1 MAAYD
6 GHVIL
11 DTRVDTTGIN
21 KGFTQIKSAGKSIIA
36 SMGKIGSAI
45 GIAFGVSALVKF
57 GKEAVELASDVEE
70 VQNVVN
76 VAFGDMAY
84 KMEQFAN
91 TAIETY
97 GISKLTAKQT
107 ASTYMAMAKGMGIA
121 SDTASDMALS
131 LTGLSADMA
140 SFYNISQ
147 DVADVALKSVF
158 TGETETLKKYGIVM
172 TQTNLQEYARQ
183 KGITKSISAMTQQE
197 QVMLRYQYVMQQT
210 ALAQGDFVR
219 TQDSWANQTRIL
231 SERWKEMQIQWGE
244 AFKTI
249 GTLVLP
255 AVNTL
260 ISGLTKVAEIAAQA
274 TKQVAKLF
282 GYEID
287 TTSDVTDNISESVDN
302 QNDLTEA
309 VKETNKATK
318 GLLNSYDE
326 VNQITREDTSET
338 GGLGTSLSGSILQQQ
353 ELQAKSEETTFKL
366 SNNFNKIV
374 EAAKETGLNLK
385 EEFKKWKPD
394 ILDPTT
400 EIFETFWN
408 DTEDIFSN
416 GMLSIIQTLGSEE
429 FKQVLEELR
438 ILLSIALSAIKNAMS
453 SLKKFLQ
460 NLMDYF
466 TNSFQNMTLRLAGIF
481 NIITGILSGDGKKV
495 VLGLK
500 QFGVSILNGL
510 IDTFN
515 FFIGSILSSIEGII
529 NLLGGAAEKIG
540 SLSGKKWGWHVD
552 FSALQIPRVPVPALA
567 RGAVIPANKPFLAQ
581 LGDQKNGR
589 NLEAPE
595 SLLRDIYAEGN
606 AETNAL
612 LQQLIQVMQKG
623 MTVNVDGKQLM
634 RINREAETRVGRQTV
649 TGGFANAY

>member
-6 GHVIL
+6 GHIVL

-21 KGFTQIKSAGKSIIA
+21 KGFTQIKNAGKSVTA
-36 SMGKIGSAI
+36 AMGKIGAAI
-45 GIAFGVSALVKF
+45 GVAFGVSALVKF
-57 GKEAVELASDVEE
+57 GKAAVELASDVEE
-70 VQNVVN
+70 VQNVVD

-84 KMEQFAN
+84 KMEQFAD

-121 SDTASDMALS
+121 SDMASDMALS

-158 TGETETLKKYGIVM
+158 TGETETLKRYGIVM
-172 TQTNLQEYARQ
+172 TQTNLQEFARQ
-183 KGITKSISAMTQQE
+183 KGITKSIQSMTQQE
-197 QVMLRYQYVMQQT
+197 QVMLRYNYIMQQT
-210 ALAQGDFVR
+210 RLAQGDFVR

-244 AFKTI
+244 AFKTL

-255 AVNTL
+255 AVNQL
-260 ISGLTKVAEIAAQA
+260 ISGLTKVGKLAAQA
-274 TKQVAKLF
+274 SKQIAKLF
-282 GYEID
+282 GKEID
-287 TTSDVTDNISESVDN
+287 TTDNISNNISNAVEN

-309 VKETNKATK
+309 VKDTNKATK

-326 VNQITREDTSET
+326 VNQITSDDTT
-338 GGLGTSLSGSILQQQ
+338 GTTGIGGSYADSLLQQQ
-353 ELQAKSEETTFKL
+353 QLQAESEKT
-366 SNNFNKIV
+366 SNVMSEKFQKIV
-374 EAAKETGLNLK
+374 KAAKETTENLK
-385 EEFKKWKPD
+385 IEFEKWKPD
-394 ILDPTT
+394 IFDPAS
-400 EIFETFWN
+400 EIAETFWK
-408 DTEDIFSN
+408 DIQDIFSE
-416 GMLSIIQTLGSEE
+416 GMLSIIQILGSEE
-429 FKQVLEELR
+429 FKQVLEGLR
-438 ILLSIALSAIKNAMS
+438 TLLSIALYAIRNAMS
-453 SLKKFLQ
+453 SLKKFLA
-460 NLMDYF
+460 NIMEYL

-552 FSALQIPRVPVPALA
+552 FSTIKIPRVPVPALA
-567 RGAVIPANKPFLAQ
+567 RGAVLPANKPFLAE

-595 SLLRDIYAEGN
+595 SLLREIYAEGN